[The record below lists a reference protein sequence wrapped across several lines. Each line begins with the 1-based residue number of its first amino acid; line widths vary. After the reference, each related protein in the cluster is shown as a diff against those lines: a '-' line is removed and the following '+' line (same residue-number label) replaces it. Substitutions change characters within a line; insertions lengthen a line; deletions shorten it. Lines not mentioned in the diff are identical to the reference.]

1 MSEKQQE
8 MWDKL
13 CELDGE
19 TVARLLTDYHGTQ
32 LLSDGF
38 REHLQEEGYLE
49 EDPARIVK
57 AAGGGVSAPIMVC
70 MSRKEGKAA

>member
-19 TVARLLTDYHGTQ
+19 TVAGLFTDYHGTQ

-38 REHLQEEGYLE
+38 REHLQEEGYLGENPDE
-49 EDPARIVK
+49 EDCCQSCPDCGRWRECNDY
-57 AAGGGVSAPIMVC
+57 GLYD
-70 MSRKEGKAA
+70 